1 LLEKKNDGVRSASRR
16 MIVCILSGA
25 VLLLGILHGPNP
37 ARADDPTCDS
47 LGSVT
52 PGEGTVWSWFE
63 HPCPPAPEET
73 ESGSIL
79 PGVGVTLQGFWIPLT
94 GANPTGTPVSQSLP
108 LIGQSVSTGY
118 GGGLEFTGWLA
129 QNLAMRFQADLWN
142 FPSRPGLNQAFSMLP
157 ILLGLEVRLLG
168 GDRVYLYVAADGGI
182 AANGMN
188 VSNAYS
194 GTGWGT
200 YAQGVVGLNFY
211 ALQFEAS
218 YGVLMN
224 PLQLGTTGLVGTGG
238 KTNPFFIVP
247 LSVGFH
253 L

>member
-1 LLEKKNDGVRSASRR
+1 MKKKRKAVRTPTWGAGLILVGMLLF
-16 MIVCILSGA
+16 SGM
-25 VLLLGILHGPNP
+25 LFPP
-37 ARADDPTCDS
+37 APAHADDSTCDT

-52 PGEGTVWSWFE
+52 PGEGTVWSWFA
-63 HPCPPAPEET
+63 HPCPPALGEGNT
-73 ESGSIL
+73 SSIL
-79 PGVGVTLQGFWIPLT
+79 PGVGVTFLGFWIPFT
-94 GANPTGTPVSQSLP
+94 ADNPFGTPVSQSLP
-108 LIGQSVSTGY
+108 LISRSVFAGY
-118 GGGLEFTGWLA
+118 GGGLEITGWLA
-129 QNLAMRFQADLWN
+129 QNLALRFQADVWN
-142 FPSRPGLNQAFSMLP
+142 FPSRPGFNQDFSVVP
-157 ILLGLEVRLLG
+157 ILLGLEVRILG
-168 GDRVYLYVAADGGI
+168 GDRVYLYLAADGGV

-188 VSNAYS
+188 VSNAFV

-200 YAQGVVGLNFY
+200 YAQGTVGLNVY

-224 PLQLGTTGLVGTGG
+224 PLQPGTTGLQGTGG